1 MTVGLLGCGRGP
13 FWEFRE
19 AARCTSVD
27 FVYVID
33 NSESMERHQ
42 ANLRASFGPFIDG
55 MRRTLDD
62 VDDYHVGVVTTDAY
76 RSNEPHNCRRLGAL
90 VTHTGGE
97 GTNYQQCG
105 PFSGGKP
112 YMTNRDDLDESFNC
126 TAAVG
131 VSGSREEKPMEALE
145 EAINPKQHWYD
156 ECNADFIR
164 DDALL
169 VAVVITDEWDGAGDP
184 DEDDDDYTS
193 NGDPMFER
201 SKGDP
206 NSWYE
211 SVVKAKGS
219 PNNAVVVSL
228 LNGAGT
234 GCGRDHPR
242 YDGQNIAEFTDKFPY
257 GFVGGICEDDYGEIF
272 ADAVQEI
279 DQACD
284 NYEFVQP

>member
-1 MTVGLLGCGRGP
+1 MCLPLLACGRGP
-13 FWEFRE
+13 FWEFLE
-19 AARCTSVD
+19 VERCTSVD

-42 ANLRASFGPFIDG
+42 ANLRASFGPFIQG
-55 MRRTLDD
+55 MRQTLDD

-76 RSNEPHNCRRLGAL
+76 RSNMPHECRRLGAL

-97 GTNYQQCG
+97 GTQFQECT
-105 PFSGGKP
+105 PFAEGNP
-112 YMTNRDDLDESFNC
+112 YMTSADDLDEAFNC

-145 EAINPKQHWYD
+145 EALDPEQFWYSG
-156 ECNADFIR
+156 CNGDFIR

-169 VAVVITDEWDGAGDP
+169 VAVVITDEWDGDGDP

-193 NGDPMFER
+193 NGDPIFER
-201 SKGDP
+201 SRGDP
-206 NSWYE
+206 QSWYE
-211 SVVKAKGS
+211 SVVEAKGS

-228 LNGAGT
+228 LNGADT

-242 YDGQNIAEFTDKFPY
+242 YDGRNIAEFTDKFPY
-257 GFVGGICEDDYGEIF
+257 GFVGGICENDYGEIF
-272 ADAVQEI
+272 ADAVKEI

-284 NYEFVQP
+284 NYSFTAP